1 MANAVQKQSQELAN
15 QLWAIANDLRG
26 NMDASKFKN
35 YILGVIF
42 YRYLSERTE
51 NYMNDLLKDDGI
63 TYREALKNEEF
74 APTVMEWSIEHLGY
88 IIEPKYL
95 WASLVDEIRGNEF
108 SIEHFEKGISSLV
121 ASTIGQESEAAFDK
135 LFDDM
140 NLQDKD
146 LGKEVSDRTE
156 LIAKVILKV
165 NDISFSVDDAKM
177 DVLGTAYMILISLFA
192 SDAGKKGGEFFTPTC
207 ASILLARLAT
217 IGLDEVKNVAD
228 SCAGSGSLLL
238 EVQNH
243 LSTKKVNH
251 FYATEKNG
259 SNYNLLRM
267 NLLMHGV
274 PYKMFTCYNEDSIK
288 TDNYYDEGEPI
299 LFDIQ
304 VENPP
309 YSAKFDQNPK
319 LLDDPRFSSCGVL
332 APQGKADL
340 MFVQSMVYHMAEDG
354 RIAVLLPSGALS
366 RGKQGKD
373 GKKNDAEYDI
383 RKHLIENLNVV
394 DAIIGLPAKMFHGA
408 KLPVVVMVLKK
419 KRNGNSNNVL
429 FIDASKYFTTEKTM
443 NVITEEDISRIVDA
457 YIARKDV
464 DKFAHLATID
474 EIRENDY
481 NCNIPRYID
490 VVEKEPYVDLEDCV
504 KSIKE
509 LTNIIEVYSEKV
521 MGQCI
526 DNEYIDCSDCPTIP
540 MSELFDSISEKNHP
554 EETVL
559 TIIQGIG
566 TVPRES
572 SGRKISYDK
581 STAGTY
587 KMVMPND
594 YIMHLRSFEGG
605 LEMAT
610 MRGIVSPAYTILR
623 ANKPINPIFYKYY
636 FRSDAFIKG
645 QLSELTEGIRDGK
658 SINMKGF
665 WELDVPYPPKDIQDR
680 IAEKILSVDKWSM
693 DVKEMYEKISQIK
706 KGLLQQMFV

>member
-42 YRYLSERTE
+42 YRYLSEKTE

-63 TYREALKNEEF
+63 TYREALKNQEF

-95 WASLVDEIRGNEF
+95 WASLVEEIRDNKF
-108 SIEHFEKGISSLV
+108 SIEHFEKAISSLV

-146 LGKEVSDRTE
+146 LGKEVSDRTD

-217 IGLDEVKNVAD
+217 VGLSEVKYVAD

-288 TDNYYDEGEPI
+288 TDNYYNDGEPI
-299 LFDIQ
+299 LFDVQ

-340 MFVQSMVYHMAEDG
+340 MFVQSMVYHMADDG
-354 RIAVLLPSGALS
+354 RIAVLLPSGALF
-366 RGKQGKD
+366 RGKRGKN

-383 RKHLIENLNVV
+383 RKHLIEKLNVV
-394 DAIIGLPAKMFHGA
+394 DTVIALPAKMFHGA
-408 KLPVVVMVLKK
+408 KLPVIVMVLKK
-419 KRNGNSNNVL
+419 KRNGNSENIL
-429 FIDASKYFTTEKTM
+429 FIDASKYFTTEKSM
-443 NVITEEDISRIVDA
+443 NIITDEDIERIIDA
-457 YIARKDV
+457 YVNRKDKE
-464 DKFAHLATID
+464 KFAHVASLD
-474 EIRENDY
+474 EIRGNDY
-481 NCNIPRYID
+481 NCNIS
-490 VVEKEPYVDLEDCV
+490 KYVDTYELDEIIDID
-504 KSIKE
+504 KETQKIKE
-509 LTNIIEVYSEKV
+509 LSIKA
-521 MGQCI
+521 
-526 DNEYIDCSDCPTIP
+526 NEINRQLSDYFK
-540 MSELFDSISEKNHP
+540 EL
-554 EETVL
+554 
-559 TIIQGIG
+559 
-566 TVPRES
+566 
-572 SGRKISYDK
+572 
-581 STAGTY
+581 
-587 KMVMPND
+587 
-594 YIMHLRSFEGG
+594 G
-605 LEMAT
+605 LEE
-610 MRGIVSPAYTILR
+610 P
-623 ANKPINPIFYKYY
+623 N
-636 FRSDAFIKG
+636 
-645 QLSELTEGIRDGK
+645 E
-658 SINMKGF
+658 
-665 WELDVPYPPKDIQDR
+665 
-680 IAEKILSVDKWSM
+680 
-693 DVKEMYEKISQIK
+693 
-706 KGLLQQMFV
+706 

>member
-1 MANAVQKQSQELAN
+1 MANTVQKQSQELAN

-63 TYREALKNEEF
+63 TYREALKNEEY

-95 WASLVDEIRGNEF
+95 WSSLVNEINGNEF
-108 SIEHFEKGISSLV
+108 SIEHFEKAVSALV

-146 LGKEVSDRTE
+146 LGKEVSERTE

-217 IGLDEVKNVAD
+217 VGLDEVKNVAD

-243 LSTKKVNH
+243 LSTKKVGH

-259 SNYNLLRM
+259 SNFNLLRM

-274 PYKMFTCYNEDSIK
+274 PYKVFTCYNADSIK
-288 TDNYYDEGEPI
+288 TDNYYEDGEPI
-299 LFDIQ
+299 YFDVQ

-309 YSAKFDQNPK
+309 YSAKYDQNPK
-319 LLDDPRFSSCGVL
+319 LLDDPRFSSCGVI

-340 MFVQSMVYHMAEDG
+340 MFVQSMVYHMADDG
-354 RIAVLLPSGALS
+354 RIAVLLPSGALF
-366 RGKQGKD
+366 RGKQGKN

-419 KRNGNSNNVL
+419 KRNGNKDNIL
-429 FIDASKYFTTEKTM
+429 FIDASKYFSSEKTM
-443 NVITEEDISRIVDA
+443 NIITEDDISRIVDA
-457 YIARKDV
+457 YIARTDIE
-464 DKFAHLATID
+464 KFAHVATLD
-474 EIRENDY
+474 EIRSNDY
-481 NCNIPRYID
+481 NCNIPRYVDSFERDEYVNID
-490 VVEKEPYVDLEDCV
+490 EQTATIKVLTTKSESIEKELE
-504 KSIKE
+504 KFFKE
-509 LTNIIEVYSEKV
+509 L
-521 MGQCI
+521 
-526 DNEYIDCSDCPTIP
+526 
-540 MSELFDSISEKNHP
+540 
-554 EETVL
+554 
-559 TIIQGIG
+559 
-566 TVPRES
+566 
-572 SGRKISYDK
+572 
-581 STAGTY
+581 
-587 KMVMPND
+587 
-594 YIMHLRSFEGG
+594 G
-605 LEMAT
+605 L
-610 MRGIVSPAYTILR
+610 GV
-623 ANKPINPIFYKYY
+623 
-636 FRSDAFIKG
+636 
-645 QLSELTEGIRDGK
+645 
-658 SINMKGF
+658 
-665 WELDVPYPPKDIQDR
+665 
-680 IAEKILSVDKWSM
+680 
-693 DVKEMYEKISQIK
+693 
-706 KGLLQQMFV
+706 